1 MKNIFLLL
9 TISQLFI
16 GCFSKSSNSEE
27 SNSEESNSKY
37 FLHMNYPRVPVA
49 IILTK
54 KEVSICEFRNTNGKR
69 EKINLKSFPI
79 NEIKEN
85 ELYEFKITDNSVI
98 CKELMLTLKFNDING
113 TWRINNGMLE
123 NVDSIYFYWKEV
135 ESELFK

>member
-1 MKNIFLLL
+1 MKKIFLLL
-9 TISQLFI
+9 TISQLFV

-27 SNSEESNSKY
+27 SDSKY
-37 FLHMNYPRVPVA
+37 FLHMNYSSVPVA

-98 CKELMLTLKFNDING
+98 CKDDIDDDTALKFNDING

-123 NVDSIYFYWKEV
+123 NVDFSDFYWKEV